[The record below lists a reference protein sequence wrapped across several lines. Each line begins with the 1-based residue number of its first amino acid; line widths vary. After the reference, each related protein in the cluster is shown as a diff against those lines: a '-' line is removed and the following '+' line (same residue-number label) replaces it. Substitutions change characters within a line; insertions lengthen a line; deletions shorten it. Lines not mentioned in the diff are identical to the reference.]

1 MLSLPF
7 FPPPAQLMSL
17 LSSLVLDPKFQRL
30 RLYAALF
37 LYAAIVTAGSIP
49 GARAEIGTYASGVV
63 LHSLAYG
70 TLTVLLYT
78 GTGGSAGAR
87 ALRSV
92 LAVAAMGAGDE
103 LVQSLLPYRRGALGD
118 WLVDCSAAAAV
129 AGLLWAFL
137 PRRPFGAASAA

>member
-1 MLSLPF
+1 
-7 FPPPAQLMSL
+7 MSL

-30 RLYAALF
+30 RLYAAFL

-49 GARAEIGTYASGVV
+49 GARAEIGTYASGIV

-70 TLTVLLYT
+70 TLTFLVYT
-78 GTGGSAGAR
+78 GTGGGAGAR

-103 LVQSLLPYRRGALGD
+103 LVQSMLPYRRGAAGD
-118 WLVDCSAAAAV
+118 WLVDCTAAAAV
-129 AGLLWAFL
+129 AVLLWIFL
-137 PRRPFGAASAA
+137 PRPPAGAASAA

>member
-1 MLSLPF
+1 MP
-7 FPPPAQLMSL
+7 L

-30 RLYAALF
+30 RLYSALA

-49 GARAEIGTYASGVV
+49 GARAEIGNYASGIV

-70 TLTVLLYT
+70 TLTFLLYT
-78 GTGGSAGAR
+78 GSSGSAGAR

-103 LVQSLLPYRRGALGD
+103 LVQSMLPYRQGAIGD
-118 WLVDCSAAAAV
+118 WLVDCTAAAAV
-129 AGLLWAFL
+129 AALLRAFL
-137 PRRPFGAASAA
+137 PRRPAAVASTA